1 MKSDKYTKD
10 LEELLNEI
18 EDIEDIDTRKQKL
31 NKDDD
36 LNNEFSDDDSVED
49 TERLLYSA
57 MKFDKER
64 RKAEFH
70 KDEFWNEN
78 EDVDEKDE
86 VKKQEWN
93 QELID
98 EIPETSNTD
107 TEEDDDSETFKE
119 GVGDNEFEEGIE
131 DDELKD
137 KESIRLKK
145 EDGYNE
151 QTGKIGEIFRPDGH
165 YNKPAIA
172 FVGISILAIIL
183 VIASIY
189 TSPVKENTQL
199 NKENTEKATSSKQVP
214 VSIPNDLA
222 NPQPIISSGENTKIF
237 AENTKISDAYLNSYS
252 EAGLKDEPIDKPVL
266 LPTQKENQNFPETN
280 SLPQKSNKPIISKK
294 TETKSQKYKEIENGN
309 FLISL
314 DGNNNLLLE
323 QNTLD
328 KKGTEDRSENSA
340 VSFLKIP
347 VNTIIKVILLDNY
360 NSNVT
365 KSVQL
370 KTLNDVIDKGI
381 VILPAGSILEISLEP
396 VSQNRA
402 ITNNPII
409 IASKDNLRF
418 FYATIKDEDSTVGI
432 KADYVSYNQKK
443 KSFFGRIITG
453 VGRATLGQIGNS
465 GLETIADETYN
476 TYREDPV
483 RGGYLKIPKGKIFF
497 LHITA
502 SDILKA
508 QELLK
513 NASDD

>member
-1 MKSDKYTKD
+1 MKSDKYTKG

-18 EDIEDIDTRKQKL
+18 EDIEEMDERKQNS

-36 LNNEFSDDDSVED
+36 LNNEFSDDDSVENS
-49 TERLLYSA
+49 ERLLYSA
-57 MKFDKER
+57 IKLNKARKE
-64 RKAEFH
+64 AEFR
-70 KDEFWNEN
+70 KDEFWD
-78 EDVDEKDE
+78 EDEDEDIDEKKK
-86 VKKQEWN
+86 VKKQEYS

-107 TEEDDDSETFKE
+107 TEDKKDSESET
-119 GVGDNEFEEGIE
+119 FEEGIG
-131 DDELKD
+131 DDELED

-151 QTGKIGEIFRPDGH
+151 QTGKIEEIFKPDGH

-183 VIASIY
+183 VFASIY

-199 NKENTEKATSSKQVP
+199 NKENTEKATSSKHTP
-214 VSIPNDLA
+214 VSIPDELA
-222 NPQPIISSGENTKIF
+222 NPQPIILPGENTKVL

-266 LPTQKENQNFPETN
+266 PPTKKENQNLLETN
-280 SLPQKSNKPIISKK
+280 SLPQTSDKPIISRK
-294 TETKSQKYKEIENGN
+294 TETKPQKYKEIENGN

-314 DGNNNLLLE
+314 DGSNNLLLE
-323 QNTLD
+323 QSISN
-328 KKGTEDRSENSA
+328 KKEAENKSESSA
-340 VSFLKIP
+340 VSFLKMP

-370 KTLNDVIDKGI
+370 KTLNDVVDKGMI
-381 VILPAGSILEISLEP
+381 ILPAGSILEISLEP
-396 VSQNRA
+396 VSQSRA

-409 IASKDNLRF
+409 IASKENLRF
-418 FYATIKDEDSTVGI
+418 FYATIKDEDSIVGV

-443 KSFFGRIITG
+443 KSIFGRIITG
-453 VGRATLGQIGNS
+453 VGRVALGQIGNS
-465 GLETIADETYN
+465 ELETIADETYD
-476 TYREDPV
+476 TYRENPV
-483 RGGYLKIPKGKIFF
+483 RGGYLKILKGKIFF

-508 QELLK
+508 QEVLK
-513 NASDD
+513 DINDD